1 MKATHRR
8 QRGFTLVEI
17 MVALAIAIILLVG
30 VYSVYLASKRGY
42 ALQDGLAR
50 QQENGRFAVEFLN
63 RDLRMAGY
71 PKDAVLEAFVPA
83 NTANG
88 ADGASDIFTVQFQSA
103 VDCLGQATPANS
115 CGSEQCALNRYYVDD
130 DNNLMCLGNGGAD
143 PEVLVEGV
151 EGLQVL
157 YGIDTDAPLDGS
169 ANKYVA
175 WDNVAAD
182 ERDDIASVRFAVL
195 TSTPREA
202 AAAERERTHQLLDEE
217 ISFTDRR
224 IGRVYT
230 STVVLR
236 NRMP

>member
-1 MKATHRR
+1 MAAHRK

-71 PKDAVLEAFVPA
+71 PKDAALEAFIPA
-83 NTANG
+83 NTVNG
-88 ADGASDIFTVQFQSA
+88 VDGASDVFTVQYQST
-103 VDCLGQATPANS
+103 VDCLNQATPANS
-115 CGSEQCALNRYYVDD
+115 CGSEQCAVNRYYIDG
-130 DNNLMCLGNGGAD
+130 DNNLMCLGNGGVDA
-143 PEVLVEGV
+143 EVLIEGV
-151 EGLQVL
+151 ESLQVL
-157 YGIDTDAPLDGS
+157 YGIDTDAPSDGS

-182 ERDDIASVRFAVL
+182 ERDNVVSVRFAVL
-195 TSTPREA
+195 ASTPNEA
-202 AAAERERTHQLLDEE
+202 AATERTRTHQLLDEE